1 MLGPTLRILF
11 YDFMYFLFSVF
22 IISPRFSLSVFFFF
36 YVFND
41 LGGIFCVQ
49 SVTLMILCSS
59 VHIYGTEGDAYI
71 SCGFTGS
78 VQNSSYPRQVE
89 SQRVRGSQS
98 WG

>member
-1 MLGPTLRILF
+1 MTLCTSS
-11 YDFMYFLFSVF
+11 FLFSSF
-22 IISPRFSLSVFFFF
+22 HLGFLCLFFFFF

-78 VQNSSYPRQVE
+78 VQSSSYPRQVE